1 MVIIRNLMAISL
13 FILMMLGYS
22 MQAIFISLALLGVL
36 TLIHYGRIR
45 EDGE

>member
-1 MVIIRNLMAISL
+1 MIKNVMAVSL

-22 MQAIFISLALLGVL
+22 MQAILISLSLLGVI
-36 TLIHYGRIR
+36 TIIYYGRRR

>member
-1 MVIIRNLMAISL
+1 MIKNVMAVSL

-22 MQAIFISLALLGVL
+22 MQAIFISLSLFGVI
-36 TLIHYGRIR
+36 TIIYYGRRR